1 MISGFP
7 PRLEWSIYSPT
18 REMQSEELNPKQG
31 CATAFGWFVS
41 ALLGAVFAL
50 FSSVMVIPLVFGVQK
65 RDSASVWGLSG
76 VADLVVGFLS
86 LPAFLVAH
94 AIAFAFSNS
103 EGSTT
108 SWRGARSVM
117 VGLLVFWVVIVIVW
131 QHQGGGKV
139 LRSQ

>member
-1 MISGFP
+1 MP
-7 PRLEWSIYSPT
+7 
-18 REMQSEELNPKQG
+18 SEELNRKQG
-31 CATAFGWFVS
+31 CAAVFGWSVS
-41 ALLGAVFAL
+41 AVLGAVFAL

-86 LPAFLVAH
+86 LPAFLAAH
-94 AIAFAFSNS
+94 AIAYAISNS
-103 EGSTT
+103 EGSTR